1 MMKKVLLGILSLTF
15 LVGSLSFAPRASSS
29 NYLSEKLIDA
39 VISGTI
45 PIYVGPN
52 LDTFG
57 LPQDMAYCVVGD
69 SRAIQEAMGKLME
82 SKDLQKVILDS
93 GREFLQSSRYLEM
106 VNKQAL
112 RNLANMIVTDL
123 LCREESGE

>member
-1 MMKKVLLGILSLTF
+1 
-15 LVGSLSFAPRASSS
+15 
-29 NYLSEKLIDA
+29 
-39 VISGTI
+39 
-45 PIYVGPN
+45 
-52 LDTFG
+52 
-57 LPQDMAYCVVGD
+57 MAYCVVGD

-93 GREFLQSSRYLEM
+93 GREFLQSPRYLEM
-106 VNKQAL
+106 VNTQAL